1 MKREEN
7 IMSLLPV
14 NVYGDQILR
23 EKAKPVENFD
33 MELIQNISDMF
44 ETMRNADG
52 VGLAANQVGLNK
64 SIFVIDISVV
74 EEFKDFKPMVFIN
87 PEIVESSE
95 ETLIMEEGC
104 LSLPGLHGEVER
116 SEKVKIE
123 FTDPDENRIVLE
135 AEGYLARVI
144 QHEYD
149 HLMGVVFTDK
159 LIPGQKK
166 KVQKD
171 LLRIVKRD
179 FKSTYAIAEKK

>member
-1 MKREEN
+1 
-7 IMSLLPV
+7 MSLLPV

-23 EKAKPVENFD
+23 EKVKPVENFD
-33 MELIQNISDMF
+33 MELVKNISDMF

-64 SIFVIDISVV
+64 ALFIIDVSVI
-74 EEFKDFKPMVFIN
+74 EEFKDLKPMVFIN
-87 PEIVESSE
+87 PEIVERSA
-95 ETLIMEEGC
+95 ETEVMEEGC

-116 SEKVKIE
+116 PLRIKIE
-123 FTDPDENRIVLE
+123 FTDPDENKLVLE

-149 HLMGVVFTDK
+149 HLMGIVFADK
-159 LIPGQKK
+159 LLPGQKK

-179 FKSTYAIAEKK
+179 FEPTYPIAEKK

>member
-1 MKREEN
+1 
-7 IMSLLPV
+7 MSLLPV

-23 EKAKPVENFD
+23 EKVKPVENFD

-52 VGLAANQVGLNK
+52 IGLAANQVGLNK
-64 SIFVIDISVV
+64 AIFVIDISVV
-74 EEFKDFKPMVFIN
+74 EEFRDFQPMVFIN
-87 PEIVESSE
+87 PKIVEKSE
-95 ETLIMEEGC
+95 ETIIMEEGC

-116 SEKVKIE
+116 PLKIKIE
-123 FTDPDENRIVLE
+123 YMDPDENQIVLE

-149 HLMGVVFTDK
+149 HLMGVVFADR
-159 LIPGQKK
+159 LVPGQKK
-166 KVQKD
+166 RVQKD

-179 FKSTYAIAEKK
+179 FEPNYPIAEKK